1 MAKVRLQIEL
11 DEKAHKLICGDGVTL
26 FNTGMRC
33 GKTLLSQIL
42 VAIRNGT
49 PMQNCN
55 NCIGRNNDFFKKWV
69 NYKMLDEIKTE
80 IEHIEISGRIDE
92 HNSFIR
98 TGEHIKTMVIEIID
112 KYKTD
117 MLK

>member
-11 DEKAHKLICGDGVTL
+11 DEKAYKLICGDGVTL

-33 GKTLLSQIL
+33 GKTLLSQIF

-55 NCIGRNNDFFKKWV
+55 NCIGRNNDFFKKWI
-69 NYKMLDEIKTE
+69 NYKMLDEIKAE
-80 IEHIEISGRIDE
+80 IMRVANQEKSHDSKWASGLSYAV
-92 HNSFIR
+92 N
-98 TGEHIKTMVIEIID
+98 IID
-112 KYKTD
+112 KYKWD
-117 MLK
+117 

>member
-49 PMQNCN
+49 PALTCGD
-55 NCIGRNNDFFKKWV
+55 CIEHNKEFFKKWV
-69 NYKMLDEIKTE
+69 NCKMLDKISAEIKR
-80 IEHIEISGRIDE
+80 ISDE
-92 HNSFIR
+92 EQKHDEKWAIGLR
-98 TGEHIKTMVIEIID
+98 YAVKIID